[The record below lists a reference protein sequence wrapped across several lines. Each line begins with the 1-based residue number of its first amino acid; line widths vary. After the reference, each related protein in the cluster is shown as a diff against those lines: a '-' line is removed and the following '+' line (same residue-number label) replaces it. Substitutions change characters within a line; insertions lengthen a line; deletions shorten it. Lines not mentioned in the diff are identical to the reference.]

1 MRVGII
7 EAHNGYS
14 TTRLDEGQQF
24 RPVRLFVGRRH
35 GRKRE
40 REARVKALGAEPIH
54 GPLGDLRDQ
63 RQFIAIEIEGL
74 ELLGAEAVLHK
85 VRRQGRATSSSPCSF
100 FWRSSGHS
108 HRTALTVAKRP
119 HKPLSSPCD
128 QGRRLVPLTECSLHL
143 AGDAAFCA
151 AGQSYELR
159 LIRPAW
165 LAWAT
170 S

>member
-1 MRVGII
+1 MRGGII

-14 TTRLDEGQQF
+14 TTRLDEGQQL

-35 GRKRE
+35 GRQRE

-63 RQFIAIEIEGL
+63 RQFIAVKIEGWNC
-74 ELLGAEAVLHK
+74 LGLRRSCTRCVGK
-85 VRRQGRATSSSPCSF
+85 VATSSSPCSF

-143 AGDAAFCA
+143 AGGRGILCRRPVTYNPAI
-151 AGQSYELR
+151 AGLCCP
-159 LIRPAW
+159 LGA
-165 LAWAT
+165 
-170 S
+170 